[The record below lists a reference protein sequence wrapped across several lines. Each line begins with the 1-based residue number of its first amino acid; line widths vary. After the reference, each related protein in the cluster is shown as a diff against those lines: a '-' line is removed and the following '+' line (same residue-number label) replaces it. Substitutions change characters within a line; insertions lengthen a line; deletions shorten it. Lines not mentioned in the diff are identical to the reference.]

1 MKEDIE
7 CIYDEV
13 IRQAH
18 EHINSKDIVLTFS
31 QSDLLDSF
39 LTAAYNG
46 VEEDGEQNEGS
57 KGKDF
62 EVLVCETAPFFTGHA
77 TASNL

>member
-1 MKEDIE
+1 MKKRFIDKVLKQLQDMIEDIE

-46 VEEDGEQNEGS
+46 VEEDGE
-57 KGKDF
+57 
-62 EVLVCETAPFFTGHA
+62 
-77 TASNL
+77 

>member
-1 MKEDIE
+1 MKKRFIDKVLKQLQDMIEDIE

-13 IRQAH
+13 IRPAH

-46 VEEDGEQNEGS
+46 VEEDGE
-57 KGKDF
+57 
-62 EVLVCETAPFFTGHA
+62 
-77 TASNL
+77 